1 MLNIKINKYKQCNSF
16 RSIYNDGLKTTV
28 RNPRLITLQYL
39 LLVRSIGVIR
49 RGLLMFQYS
58 PRDEWRVSE
67 SDQTWIIDVPILST
81 RDEWRVSESDQTW
94 IIDDEWR
101 PIQIHFNLII
111 STSDVSADKLFYW
124 ITRSKNMV

>member
-1 MLNIKINKYKQCNSF
+1 MSEEYQSDQTWIIDVPILS
-16 RSIYNDGLKTTV
+16 T
-28 RNPRLITLQYL
+28 
-39 LLVRSIGVIR
+39 
-49 RGLLMFQYS
+49 
-58 PRDEWRVSE
+58 RDEWRVSE
-67 SDQTWIIDVPILST
+67 SDQTWIIDVPILSTRDEWRVSESDQMWIIDVPILST

-101 PIQIHFNLII
+101 PIQIHFNLVI